1 MCGIIGIIGKA
12 PVTPLL
18 VEALKRLEYRG
29 YDSAGVA
36 TLVNGHIERRRA
48 EGKLVNLEARL
59 GSEPL
64 AARSASATRA
74 GRPTASPPSA
84 TPTPSPPTAWR
95 SCTTA
100 SSRTSRS

>member
-36 TLVNGHIERRRA
+36 TLVNGHIERRRPPLLCLLPRPA
-48 EGKLVNLEARL
+48 EGHRVGRHV
-59 GSEPL
+59 GGDD
-64 AARSASATRA
+64 AARRDVGAAPDSDR
-74 GRPTASPPSA
+74 GHQ
-84 TPTPSPPTAWR
+84 
-95 SCTTA
+95 
-100 SSRTSRS
+100 RTV